1 MLSILI
7 NIMTAQELRQK
18 YIDFFVSKGH
28 KIIKS
33 SSLVPEND
41 PTVLFTTAGM
51 HPLVPFLMG
60 EKHPLGMRLVNCQ
73 KCIRTGDIDE
83 VGNDTH
89 LTFFEMLGNWSL
101 GDYFKKEAIEWSF
114 EFLTGK
120 KWLGIPLEKLAFTV
134 FAGDG
139 EIPRDEEVAE
149 IWKSLGVPEKRIV
162 YLGRKDNW
170 WGPAGQT
177 GPCGPDSEMFYWV
190 GPSTSS
196 GQAPEEFD
204 PEDKRWVEIWNDV
217 FMEYNKQGAE
227 GAGRAEGAEGYEYVP
242 LKQKNVDTGMGLER
256 VVTVLQGK
264 KSVYETD
271 LFTGILKKIRELAT
285 VEDHGSASSPS
296 LRKAE
301 RVIADHIRAATF
313 MAGDGVLPSNLDQG
327 YIMRRLLRRAI
338 RQGKKM
344 GIERAFTH
352 EITQVVIDEF
362 GMVYE
367 ELKNKKDK
375 ILQVISN
382 EEERFMKTLQQ
393 GLKEFEKITGNIL
406 EHGGKKLS
414 GRLAFKLYD
423 TYGFP
428 IEMTADLAEE
438 SGLKV
443 DIAEFEEAYRKHQE
457 LSRQGS
463 ENKFKGGLADDS
475 EQTTG
480 LHTATHLLHQALRD
494 VLGDHVTQKGSNI
507 TEERLRFDFT
517 HPEKMT
523 TEQISEVENII
534 NNKIKSELPVA
545 MKEMTME
552 EAKAAGA
559 IGLFAEKY
567 GERVKV
573 YSIGDYS
580 KEICGGP
587 HVENLSEL
595 GEFKIKKEESSSAG
609 VRRIKA
615 ILV

>member
-7 NIMTAQELRQK
+7 SIMTAQELRQK

-28 KIIKS
+28 KVIKS

-60 EKHPLGMRLVNCQ
+60 EKHPLGMRLVNYQ

-83 VGNDTH
+83 VGDDMH

-114 EFLTGK
+114 EFLTSK
-120 KWLGIPLEKLAFTV
+120 EWLGIPLERLAFTV
-134 FAGDG
+134 FAGDD
-139 EIPRDEEVAE
+139 EVPKDEEAAE
-149 IWKSLGVPEKRIV
+149 VWKSLGVSENKIA

-190 GPSTSS
+190 GE
-196 GQAPEEFD
+196 GKAPEKFD
-204 PEDKRWVEIWNDV
+204 PEDKCWVEIWNDV
-217 FMEYNKQGAE
+217 FMQYNKTADGS
-227 GAGRAEGAEGYEYVP
+227 YKP

-271 LFTGILKKIRELAT
+271 VFSGILDKVRELAT
-285 VEDHGSASSPS
+285 VKDQ
-296 LRKAE
+296 KAE
-301 RVIADHIRAATF
+301 RIIADHIRTVTF

-344 GIERAFTH
+344 GIEKAF
-352 EITQVVIDEF
+352 IYKIVKVVIDEF
-362 GMVYE
+362 GVVYE
-367 ELKNKKDK
+367 ELRNKEDE
-375 ILQVISN
+375 ILQTISN
-382 EEERFMKTLQQ
+382 EEEKFVKTLQQ
-393 GLKEFEKITGNIL
+393 GLKEFEKISGNIL

-428 IEMTADLAEE
+428 IEMTVDLAEE
-438 SGLKV
+438 NGLEV
-443 DIAEFEEAYRKHQE
+443 NIVEFEEAYKKHQE

-475 EQTTG
+475 EQTTR

-494 VLGDHVTQKGSNI
+494 VLGDHVAQKGSNI
-507 TEERLRFDFT
+507 TAERLRFDFT

-523 TEQISEVENII
+523 PEQIAEVESII
-534 NNKIKSELPVA
+534 NNKIKAELSVIV
-545 MKEMTME
+545 KEMTVE
-552 EAKAAGA
+552 EAKEAGA

-567 GERVKV
+567 GEKVKV

-580 KEICGGP
+580 KEMCGGP

-615 ILV
+615 VFG